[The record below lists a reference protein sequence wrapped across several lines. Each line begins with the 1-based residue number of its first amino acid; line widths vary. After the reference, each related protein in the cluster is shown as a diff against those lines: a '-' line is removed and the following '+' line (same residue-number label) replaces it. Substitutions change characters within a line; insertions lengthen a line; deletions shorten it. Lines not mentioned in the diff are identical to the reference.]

1 MLNGIKNFLELV
13 NENWTLIAVCLGLLV
28 GIYQKFKAWQA
39 QSDEEK
45 IEHALSMI
53 RETMLKFVTKAEEDY
68 TAWFQAGSI
77 KRAQVIDALYQQY
90 PILSKA
96 IDQEALVKKIDE
108 AIDAALPE
116 LRKIIKETNKQK
128 VEPPVEVTAQTAA
141 DAATAAG
148 VSGT

>member
-128 VEPPVEVTAQTAA
+128 VEPPVEVTAAEA
-141 DAATAAG
+141 K
-148 VSGT
+148 VEGTMAPESEA